1 MQSNKSNPPQDN
13 RRMVCAL
20 SLIAWV
26 LVSGS
31 HVTAADEQTYH
42 MKLLEHLG
50 AETGYCLELL
60 GRPGQEDLLQPL
72 IAHGCKVALAPDDSI
87 LLTENGEIYFPAL
100 DRCVTAMGLGESV
113 LEFNSL
119 MVKECGV
126 VEPYLN
132 APAFQRFEMNDRSQ
146 VQLVGTDLCMTA
158 GDTARPTSNP
168 THVWRALYMQDC
180 ASAPP
185 ERSQWHLFTP
195 PGRAE

>member
-1 MQSNKSNPPQDN
+1 MQYRTNGSQPGN
-13 RRMVCAL
+13 RRAACAL
-20 SLIAWV
+20 SLMAWA
-26 LVSGS
+26 LVGGS
-31 HVTAADEQTYH
+31 LASAADEQTHH

-72 IAHGCKVALAPDDSI
+72 IAHGCKVVLAPDDSI
-87 LLTENGEIYFPAL
+87 LLTENGEIYFPAF
-100 DRCVTAMGLGESV
+100 DQCVTAMGLGDSV

-132 APAFQRFEMNDRSQ
+132 APAFQRFEINDRSQ
-146 VQLVGTDLCMTA
+146 VQLAGTELCMTA
-158 GDTARPTSNP
+158 GDTARPTANP

-195 PGRAE
+195 PGPAE

>member
-1 MQSNKSNPPQDN
+1 MQNNVKKSWRGSGSPA
-13 RRMVCAL
+13 CAL
-20 SLIAWV
+20 ALMAWA

-31 HVTAADEQTYH
+31 HASAADEQTYH
-42 MKLLEHLG
+42 MKLMEHLG

-87 LLTENGEIYFPAL
+87 LLTENGEIYFPAF
-100 DRCVTAMGLGESV
+100 DQCVTAMGLGDSV

-119 MVKECGV
+119 MLKACGV

-132 APAFQRFEMNDRSQ
+132 APAFQRFEINDRSQ

-158 GDTARPTSNP
+158 GDTARPTANP